1 MFFRKVTTKNDGKEY
16 TYVKLIES
24 YRQGNQVRQRVIAN
38 LGNIDDLTPFKVH
51 TLINSLARVCGVDP
65 CPPAAKPKI
74 KRILRYGDVV
84 FIHKIWERLGLD
96 RIMES
101 LPGAEPGFS
110 QAGEVLVIA
119 ELLRLPFYAIRDW
132 PRHLYLPAPPGQ
144 QKQFAPEDAFS
155 FLGKNAEPLQEAV
168 LSRLKERGELKPPF
182 YHFLVQ
188 GSLRKNGHLP
198 PLFKEAGGRQAF
210 AAVVTVNQ
218 SGVPLLFREFTA
230 EQKAAFRFFEHKKAD
245 LAGLLPL
252 KTVFVEDCPAFPANN
267 RPALSLFAAEEY
279 ITSLSPGTPEFK
291 ELKGRFLLDRPPDD
305 YDRLPPD
312 ESTLYKEAPAQEGRY
327 IICRST
333 ADNSAAVILKTNAK
347 NISAPAIIRAYEESA
362 VLRRRFRL
370 DDDIFSG
377 CAGYRSE
384 TETRGRLLALWLGL
398 LIEKTGEQILKSA
411 AVNLS
416 ASAALQILE
425 PVKIAV
431 LETGGEVIFR
441 TVALD
446 KTQRRILSVLDEE
459 AGSSRNEGFVAG

>member
-1 MFFRKVTTKNDGKEY
+1 MFFRKVTTRNDGKEY

-38 LGNIDDLTPFKVH
+38 LGNIDDLTPFKVYA
-51 TLINSLARVCGVDP
+51 LINSLARVCGVDP

-74 KRILRYGDVV
+74 KRILRYGDVI

-119 ELLRLPFYAIRDW
+119 ELLRLPFSVIRDW
-132 PRHLYLPAPPGQ
+132 PRHLYLPAPPRQ
-144 QKQFAPEDAFS
+144 EKQFAPEDVFS
-155 FLGKNAEPLQEAV
+155 FLGKNAEPLREAV

-182 YHFLVQ
+182 YHFLIQ
-188 GSLRKNGHLP
+188 GSLRKNVQLP
-198 PLFKEAGGRQAF
+198 PLLKEAGGRQAF
-210 AAVVTVNQ
+210 TAAVTLNQ
-218 SGVPLLFREFTA
+218 SGVPLFLREFAT
-230 EQKAAFRFFEHKKAD
+230 EQKEAPRFFECKKVG
-245 LAGLLPL
+245 LTGLLPL
-252 KTVFVEDCPAFPANN
+252 QTVFVEDCLAFSENNQPAFLP
-267 RPALSLFAAEEY
+267 FAAEY

-312 ESTLYKEAPAQEGRY
+312 ENILYKEVPAQKGRY

-333 ADNSAAVILKTNAK
+333 ADSSAAAILKTNAK
-347 NISAPAIIRAYEESA
+347 NISTPTIIRAYEESA
-362 VLRRRFRL
+362 ALRRRFRL

-377 CAGYRSE
+377 CADYRSE
-384 TETRGRLLALWLGL
+384 TETKGRLLVLWLAL
-398 LIEKTGEQILKSA
+398 LIEKTGEQILKAA

-459 AGSSRNEGFVAG
+459 AERSRNEGFVAG